1 MLLYVLKREE
11 REYMR
16 DLSLAQIQLNKD
28 KGAERFNEFRK
39 LMFPW
44 IETAKARDDDE
55 HKRVLKEV
63 IGRGPLV
70 VKATSQQRVKS
81 RLVQRVDGQ
90 RQQLTKEQ
98 QNELYKR
105 LGKSIPV

>member
-16 DLSLAQIQLNKD
+16 DLALAQIQLNKD
-28 KGAERFNEFRK
+28 KGAERFNEFRR

-44 IETAKARDDDE
+44 IETAKKRDEDE
-55 HKRVLKEV
+55 HKKILKEV
-63 IGRGPLV
+63 VSRGPLV
-70 VKATSQQRVKS
+70 VRAAGQQRLKS
-81 RLVQRVDGQ
+81 RLVQRVE
-90 RQQLTKEQ
+90 RQDPKVTRDQ
-98 QNELYKR
+98 QNALYSR